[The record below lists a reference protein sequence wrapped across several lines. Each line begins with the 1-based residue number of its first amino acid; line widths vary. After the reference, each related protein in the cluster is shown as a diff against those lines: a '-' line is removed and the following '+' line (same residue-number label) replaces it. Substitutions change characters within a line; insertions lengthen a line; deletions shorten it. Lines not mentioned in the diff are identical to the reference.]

1 MFNDQR
7 GVIALSITIIIL
19 FIGITIVFSS
29 VFVFLNR
36 IEIARNVR
44 LSEQA
49 YFAAESVVEDALLRF
64 IDPNKNEISSYPYSL
79 AVGGAS
85 ASIDK
90 TTVGTISTFAVVGN
104 ASNRTRSLGVGV
116 SGGVPG
122 TTFSYAAQIGQGG
135 LVMNS
140 NSEVEGDV
148 YSNGNITG
156 FSNSV
161 INGNATAVGT
171 ISSPR
176 PSVSGTKIEG
186 ADIIALPPF
195 DEQGWKDA
203 ANINNDPYI
212 GNLSLDSGTTV
223 LGPKKIE
230 GNLTLNSNADLI
242 VQGVIHVTGNFSMNS
257 GSDLFLDDDFGS
269 TGTVIIVEGTISFNS
284 NADVFATDAS
294 PKGYIMFVSMSN
306 NTDAAIQLNSNAD
319 LEAALYAVNGGLS
332 INSNGEVVS
341 LVVQKLILNSNAEI
355 DYDLGLINYSY
366 STGGAGSYDIISWKE
381 Q

>member
-64 IDPNKNEISSYPYSL
+64 IDPNKTEISSYPYSL